1 LLKLET
7 NCLEQESKATMH
19 AVCKNIACLKRLKK
33 QKKFLKSK
41 GKDIVCYSLK
51 TLDKLEKAKEKE
63 RQIETKHVT
72 AKAAITLSNALV
84 LLLTKANPFASVK
97 VPLLPLEV

>member
-1 LLKLET
+1 
-7 NCLEQESKATMH
+7 
-19 AVCKNIACLKRLKK
+19 
-33 QKKFLKSK
+33 
-41 GKDIVCYSLK
+41 LK

-63 RQIETKHVT
+63 RQIKTKHT
-72 AKAAITLSNALV
+72 ITKAIAMLSNVLV